1 MHKEYTIWDFVIAL
15 GLCVLF
21 FMWSS
26 CRTEQRIARKAIERM
41 GKAEDRYREL
51 SKVDTAGISYC
62 NTKHPVKVGKG
73 QVRYIK
79 GDTVTHTD
87 TVTSVEHKT
96 DTVILTRLVTKV
108 KYVHDT
114 SIRVDTFEN
123 KRAIKLLTAQKDG
136 LTQVNN
142 DLESKAQDLRTTNGK
157 LWFAILLLVVA
168 VLAYIIIKSPKP
180 WLK

>member
-41 GKAEDRYREL
+41 GKAETKYNAVSD
-51 SKVDTAGISYC
+51 VDTVGAHYC

-79 GDTVTHTD
+79 GDTITHTD
-87 TVTSVEHKT
+87 TITNIEHKT
-96 DTVILTRLVTKV
+96 DTVILTRLITKV
-108 KYVHDT
+108 NHVHDT
-114 SIRVDTFEN
+114 LIRTDTFEN
-123 KRAIKLLTAQKDG
+123 TRSVELLTAENKG